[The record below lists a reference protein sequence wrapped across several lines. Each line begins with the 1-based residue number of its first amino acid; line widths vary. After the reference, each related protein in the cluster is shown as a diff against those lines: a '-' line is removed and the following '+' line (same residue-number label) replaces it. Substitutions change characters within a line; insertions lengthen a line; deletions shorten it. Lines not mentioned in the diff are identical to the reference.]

1 MVKGS
6 SKNLGMGL
14 SALLGGENKKYNDG
28 VRIPSENETSGSIQ
42 MFEKMIPIEN
52 IYPGSYQPRRLF
64 ASMEIEELAS
74 SIKEYGIL
82 QPILLRKHADKLNC
96 YEIIAGERRW
106 RAAQVAKIHSVPSII
121 RDFSDLEALEIGLV
135 ENLQRES
142 LTPLEEAEGYRRLI
156 EEFKH
161 TQKQIAVATGKSRP
175 HIANIMRLLALP
187 EKIKEFLNLGK
198 ISAGHARALLNA
210 KDPQSIANKIVRDG
224 LSVREVEK
232 ICQESEV
239 KTEKKNLAKSLA
251 KDLNTVSLENDLSV
265 LLGLHVEIDQKRK
278 GGKLIVSYET
288 LEQLDNTL
296 FLISEGKLGRE
307 SLLENDESPIRGG
320 FTELAKNEIDNL
332 K

>member
-1 MVKGS
+1 M
-6 SKNLGMGL
+6 
-14 SALLGGENKKYNDG
+14 
-28 VRIPSENETSGSIQ
+28 
-42 MFEKMIPIEN
+42 
-52 IYPGSYQPRRLF
+52 
-64 ASMEIEELAS
+64 
-74 SIKEYGIL
+74 
-82 QPILLRKHADKLNC
+82 
-96 YEIIAGERRW
+96 
-106 RAAQVAKIHSVPSII
+106 
-121 RDFSDLEALEIGLV
+121 
-135 ENLQRES
+135 
-142 LTPLEEAEGYRRLI
+142 
-156 EEFKH
+156 
-161 TQKQIAVATGKSRP
+161 
-175 HIANIMRLLALP
+175 P

-198 ISAGHARALLNA
+198 ISAGHARALINA

-232 ICQESEV
+232 ICQESEI

-278 GGKLIVSYET
+278 GGKLIISYET

-320 FTELAKNEIDNL
+320 FTELAKTEIDNL